1 MTRQHRPNFETDIRP
16 LFRSEDVEAMGFAFD
31 LSSFND
37 VRDNA
42 EDIYERLS
50 DGDMPC
56 DQPWPEE
63 HVERFRAWIDAGT
76 PP

>member
-1 MTRQHRPNFETDIRP
+1 
-16 LFRSEDVEAMGFAFD
+16 MGFAFD